1 MMLERGS
8 PMRRRTGGW
17 RVKQLHIVLLRAR
30 AFLSCSELFRCDQK
44 CNKSTVR
51 CELKTLTLLSLPSL
65 KFLSYDTTR
74 ELENKIC
81 EDGLQNRAG
90 SPTGVA
96 LSAGITVG
104 SAVFEDRGGHLNF
117 GLWLGSVKIL
127 TIPEAS
133 ERCKLCPGKS
143 HFRSYIQISGTQG
156 SVLTCKTQAHL
167 FVRTR
172 L

>member
-1 MMLERGS
+1 MES
-8 PMRRRTGGW
+8 
-17 RVKQLHIVLLRAR
+17 KELHIVLLRAK

-90 SPTGVA
+90 SSTGVA

-104 SAVFEDRGGHLNF
+104 AAVFEDRGRHLNF
-117 GLWLGSVKIL
+117 GLWLGSGKIL

-133 ERCKLCPGKS
+133 ECCPTLEA
-143 HFRSYIQISGTQG
+143 ISGYQEPG
-156 SVLTCKTQAHL
+156 EVS
-167 FVRTR
+167 
-172 L
+172 

>member
-1 MMLERGS
+1 MILTAVGGMESRGKKDGGKAVRRLLWLLRCEVRSAEDMMLERGS

-81 EDGLQNRAG
+81 EDGL
-90 SPTGVA
+90 
-96 LSAGITVG
+96 
-104 SAVFEDRGGHLNF
+104 
-117 GLWLGSVKIL
+117 
-127 TIPEAS
+127 
-133 ERCKLCPGKS
+133 
-143 HFRSYIQISGTQG
+143 
-156 SVLTCKTQAHL
+156 
-167 FVRTR
+167 
-172 L
+172 

>member
-1 MMLERGS
+1 MTR
-8 PMRRRTGGW
+8 
-17 RVKQLHIVLLRAR
+17 
-30 AFLSCSELFRCDQK
+30 K

-51 CELKTLTLLSLPSL
+51 CELKTLTMLSLPSL

-117 GLWLGSVKIL
+117 GLWLGSGKIL

-133 ERCKLCPGKS
+133 ERCPTLEA
-143 HFRSYIQISGTQG
+143 ISGYQESG
-156 SVLTCKTQAHL
+156 EVS
-167 FVRTR
+167 
-172 L
+172 